1 MSIYYGGAALVDCIA
16 VFTAATTDETNAS
29 ERPSD
34 PIPDVDN
41 KENQGG
47 RMHCMLIKTCRM
59 PINQLQQSY
68 VIICDVRA
76 SVTGRSHRYL

>member
-34 PIPDVDN
+34 PIPDVDASTAAW
-41 KENQGG
+41 EGG
-47 RMHCMLIKTCRM
+47 FRPGQEQI
-59 PINQLQQSY
+59 
-68 VIICDVRA
+68 VRYHLPVLLFVA
-76 SVTGRSHRYL
+76 ISFLAAC

>member
-34 PIPDVDN
+34 PIPDVDASTAAW
-41 KENQGG
+41 EGG
-47 RMHCMLIKTCRM
+47 DFERVRIVRYKL
-59 PINQLQQSY
+59 Y
-68 VIICDVRA
+68 VDGYHLPVLLFVAISFVAAC
-76 SVTGRSHRYL
+76 